1 MRSASIFIAAL
12 AAGLLAGCAPRPAD
26 NPPPA
31 GPPAPSETLTQPP
44 QAPEPAELSEAA
56 EKTKA
61 EILRHAERGA
71 LRSLARLADQH
82 EGFVSNLG
90 GQSHFEFWDL
100 LRRTGVDPNR
110 KLRELFAEPPG
121 RREVDG
127 EVWFVWPDLAAKDA
141 RGLVPE
147 KLTFVERRRLRE
159 LIGEDGI
166 ARIRA
171 GEGYPGMRSAITAE
185 GRWVYFVLGQDGEE

>member
-1 MRSASIFIAAL
+1 MRCASALLIGAAAL
-12 AAGLLAGCAPRPAD
+12 AMAACVPAEAPAA
-26 NPPPA
+26 PA
-31 GPPAPSETLTQPP
+31 GPVAPPETLTRAP
-44 QAPEPAELSEAA
+44 QVPEPVELTEDAVA
-56 EKTKA
+56 LRA

-82 EGFVSNLG
+82 EGFVSNIG
-90 GQSHFEFWDL
+90 GQDHFEFWDL

-110 KLRELFAEPPG
+110 LLRELLAESPG
-121 RREVDG
+121 ARELGG
-127 EVWFVWPDLAAKDA
+127 EVWFVWPDIAARDA
-141 RGLVPE
+141 RDLIPE

-171 GEGYPGMRSAITAE
+171 GEGYPGMRTAISAD
-185 GRWVYFVLGQDGEE
+185 GRWVYFILGQDGED